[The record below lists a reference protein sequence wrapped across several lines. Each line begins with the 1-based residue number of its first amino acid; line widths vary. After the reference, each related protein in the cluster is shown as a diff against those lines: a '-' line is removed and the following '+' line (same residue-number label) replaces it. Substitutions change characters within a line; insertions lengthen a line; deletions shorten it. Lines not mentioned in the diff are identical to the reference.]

1 MKVVECSY
9 IDKDWLESLIW
20 APSQLYRRIKCNDR
34 LFTLYLRWR
43 HEDPW
48 RFYIARGDMTGEDD
62 RAWDF
67 VTGDLFEKYGI
78 FRRDNEYKIAEY
90 EAQEI
95 LYEELHSLLGLKG
108 STVVLVWSR
117 EVVEMASKLFDEF
130 MEIVKGVDN
139 VVIVDDRNHVVPS
152 VHSIGVPKEVFVK
165 LVQWAL
171 GFADKRLLLDFIA
184 RGFAVEEH

>member
-1 MKVVECSY
+1 MKVIECSW
-9 IDKDWLESLIW
+9 IDEKWLESLIW

-90 EAQEI
+90 EAQEVF
-95 LYEELHSLLGLKG
+95 YNELPSILGLKG
-108 STVVLVWSR
+108 STVVLVWSK
-117 EVVEMASKLFDEF
+117 EIIENAKKLFEDF
-130 MEIVKGVDN
+130 MERVEKLEN
-139 VVIVDDRNHVVPS
+139 VVIVDDRNHILPS
-152 VHSIGVPKEVFVK
+152 VYGYGMPKSVFVE
-165 LVQWAL
+165 VVSWAL
-171 GFADKRLLLDFIA
+171 GFVDRRLFLDFVA
-184 RGFAVEEH
+184 RSWY